1 MTKKRT
7 PLTPHS
13 ALLDIAKV
21 LGYDGCAEV
30 TGIPEWSLRKMSDPD
45 TGRNVSLQA
54 AMRLDAAFRRAG
66 GQGAPLFEAY
76 EAFLELDQVEPESP
90 DQLMM
95 LSGEVSKEVGEA
107 VAAAL
112 ASASRVNCPAT
123 RARAIDEAREGLSKM
138 QSLVSSLERQHHSR
152 GERP

>member
-1 MTKKRT
+1 MTKPRI
-7 PLTPHS
+7 PLTAHS
-13 ALLDIAKV
+13 ALLEIVKV

-30 TGIPEWSLRKMSDPD
+30 SGIREWALRKMSDPD
-45 TGRNVSLQA
+45 TGREISLRG

-66 GQGAPLFEAY
+66 GNGAPLFEAY
-76 EAFLELDQVEPESP
+76 AAFLDLDQVEPDSAEH
-90 DQLMM
+90 LML

-112 ASASRVNCPAT
+112 ASASRANCPAT

-138 QSLVSSLERQHHSR
+138 HALVTSLER
-152 GERP
+152 GKVDER